1 LPVVDQLAA
10 EYGDRVAF
18 VAPAWKGTLEATTA
32 RAAELL
38 PSGKV
43 LWGLDEAEEIFA
55 LYGVPYQPAT
65 VLITSNGTVFE
76 SWSGAR
82 DEAGMREAI
91 EALLA
96 A

>member
-1 LPVVDQLAA
+1 M
-10 EYGDRVAF
+10 AF
-18 VAPAWKGTLEATTA
+18 VAPAWKGTLEATAT

-38 PSGKV
+38 PSGQV
-43 LWGLDEAEEIFA
+43 LWGLDESEEIFA

-65 VLITSNGTVFE
+65 VLITSDGSIFE
-76 SWSGAR
+76 RWSGAR
-82 DEAGMREAI
+82 EEGEMREAI